1 MKKFILLAVLF
12 LFLAIPTV
20 PSTAV
25 GIGVSREPIGAFKIT
40 AYHGSQVKGRKQ
52 AVTAS
57 GKIAAAGRTIAVDP
71 RVIPM
76 GTVVEIEGIGTRIA
90 EDTGKDIKGKWIDLY
105 ATSLHEARKFG
116 VKRKQVYIVK
126 GG

>member
-12 LFLAIPTV
+12 FFLAIPTV

-25 GIGVSREPIGAFKIT
+25 GIGVSREPLGAFKIT

-90 EDTGKDIKGKWIDLY
+90 EDTGRDIKGKWIDLY